1 MITLFRSKY
10 RTRIEMKILKLKMS
24 LLEVSREK
32 EEYKKL
38 KQTQKV
44 CGCWVREREIE
55 QDINLLKEILKPQKS

>member
-10 RTRIEMKILKLKMS
+10 RVRIELKILKLKMKLS
-24 LLEVSREK
+24 EIGKEK

-55 QDINLLKEILKPQKS
+55 QDIEMLKGLLKNK

>member
-10 RTRIEMKILKLKMS
+10 RTRIEMQILKLRMKLS
-24 LLEVSREK
+24 EIQKEK
-32 EEYKKL
+32 DEYKKL
-38 KQTQKV
+38 RQTQKI

>member
-1 MITLFRSKY
+1 
-10 RTRIEMKILKLKMS
+10 MKLSEIGK
-24 LLEVSREK
+24 EK

>member
-10 RTRIEMKILKLKMS
+10 RVRIELKILKLKMKLS
-24 LLEVSREK
+24 EIGKEK

>member
-10 RTRIEMKILKLKMS
+10 RTRIEMQILKLKMKLS
-24 LLEVSREK
+24 EIQKEK

-38 KQTQKV
+38 RQMQKI

-55 QDINLLKEILKPQKS
+55 QDIELLKELLKPQKS

>member
-10 RTRIEMKILKLKMS
+10 RTRIEMQILKLKMKLS
-24 LLEVSREK
+24 EIQKEK

-38 KQTQKV
+38 RQTQKI

-55 QDINLLKEILKPQKS
+55 QDIELLKELLKPQKS

>member
-24 LLEVSREK
+24 LSEVSREK

>member
-10 RTRIEMKILKLKMS
+10 RTRIEMQILKLKMKLS
-24 LLEVSREK
+24 EIQKEK

-38 KQTQKV
+38 RQTQKI

-55 QDINLLKEILKPQKS
+55 SDIKLLKELLNN

>member
-24 LLEVSREK
+24 LSEVSREK

-55 QDINLLKEILKPQKS
+55 QDINLLKEILKPQKL

>member
-24 LLEVSREK
+24 LSEVSREK

-44 CGCWVREREIE
+44 CGCWVREGEIE
-55 QDINLLKEILKPQKS
+55 SDIKLLKELIK